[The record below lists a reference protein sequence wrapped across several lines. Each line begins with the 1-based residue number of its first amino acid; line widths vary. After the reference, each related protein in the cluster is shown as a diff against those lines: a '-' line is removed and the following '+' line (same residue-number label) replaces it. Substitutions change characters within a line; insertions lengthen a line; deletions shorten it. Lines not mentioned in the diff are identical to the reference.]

1 MNYFKNFIVL
11 GLLTS
16 ALFAGKALESAK
28 IYIKDKDWDKAEKSL
43 LEAINHPK
51 DKWEAAFHL
60 ADKIYPRKNAWS
72 KVSEYFAIAET
83 APSST
88 KIRPTRND
96 RRVAMNQA
104 ITASKGRSYV
114 LIANRTQGFLS
125 LYDSAK
131 SDEMKQKYLEDGTAA
146 AISLRN
152 FDRTQPGGFG
162 LLAQFYALS
171 NNKDGA
177 LENINGLLSLSDIN
191 DEDMVSY
198 YSFGAA
204 IALAFKEYDLA
215 SKYFEE
221 GLKIDPGN
229 IKIKIDIGVLY
240 SQLDKPKQAIS
251 QFLSIVDDIED
262 ENLKGDTHFNL
273 GLSYLKIGNTEE
285 AVYHFEE
292 AFILKPD
299 DEEAAYGMARALEE
313 AKFYRKARKYY
324 RAAQDL
330 NPSNPSYQSGISRTQ
345 ILEDQQDSE
354 G

>member
-1 MNYFKNFIVL
+1 MYYFKNFIAAAVL
-11 GLLTS
+11 ATT
-16 ALFAGKALESAK
+16 LFAGQALESAK
-28 IYIKDKDWDKAEKSL
+28 IRIKDKEWGEAEKYL
-43 LEAINHPK
+43 LEALNHPK

-60 ADKIYPRKNAWS
+60 ADKIYPRKNDWS

-96 RRVAMNQA
+96 RRVSMVQA

-125 LYDSAK
+125 LYGSAK
-131 SDEMKQKYLEDGTAA
+131 SDELKQKYLEDGTAA
-146 AISLRN
+146 ATSLRN
-152 FDRTQPGGFG
+152 FDPTQPGGFG
-162 LLAQFYALS
+162 LLAQFNALS
-171 NNKDGA
+171 NDKNGA

-215 SKYFEE
+215 SQYFEE
-221 GLKIDPGN
+221 GLKIDPEN
-229 IKIKIDIGVLY
+229 IKIKLDVGVLY
-240 SQLDKPKQAIS
+240 SQLDKPRQAIS

-273 GLSYLKIGNTEE
+273 GLSYLKVGNTDE
-285 AVYHFEE
+285 AVFHFEE

-354 G
+354 N

>member
-146 AISLRN
+146 AISLKN
-152 FDRTQPGGFG
+152 FDLTQPGGFG

-191 DEDMVSY
+191 DKDMVSY

-221 GLKIDPGN
+221 GLKLDPGN
-229 IKIKIDIGVLY
+229 IKIKIDVGVLY

-354 G
+354 N